1 MIGNHVDDD
10 DDDDDKE
17 ERKGAGAGAGHA
29 MIGNHVDPKQR
40 HSHQH
45 QCICIPRNQESPLRH
60 ALTAPLTSLLQED
73 QQLLP
78 CFSLETS
85 FERLKEGCA
94 KNRLIIV

>member
-10 DDDDDKE
+10 DDDDDDKE
-17 ERKGAGAGAGHA
+17 EREGAGAGHP

-60 ALTAPLTSLLQED
+60 ALTAPLTSCRSTPISHDPPTSSTEINPPI
-73 QQLLP
+73 LP
-78 CFSLETS
+78 
-85 FERLKEGCA
+85 
-94 KNRLIIV
+94 